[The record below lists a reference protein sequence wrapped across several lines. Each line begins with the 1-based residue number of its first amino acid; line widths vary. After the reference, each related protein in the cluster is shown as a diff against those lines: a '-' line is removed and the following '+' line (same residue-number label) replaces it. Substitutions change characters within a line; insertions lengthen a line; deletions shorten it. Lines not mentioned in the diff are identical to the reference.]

1 MSYTVDIPL
10 TDTENRVLDLLEQ
23 AGCDLGMADIL
34 QRLCD
39 GQADRASASEVRSA
53 VWRLLAD
60 HYLDMSPER
69 AIRRNLPAQRPAAAS
84 SPDTRASQ
92 LLWAQD
98 API

>member
-1 MSYTVDIPL
+1 MSYMVDIPL

-34 QRLCD
+34 RQLSD
-39 GQADRASASEVRSA
+39 GQATTSEAEVRSA

-69 AIRRNLPAQRPAAAS
+69 AIRRNLPAQQPAAS
-84 SPDTRASQ
+84 RASQ

-98 API
+98 APL